1 MLSVSQIEYVSQKK
15 EFQSKLDEAVKT
27 VPMGERVVIGVDV
40 NRHVD
45 ERNRGDEGMLYSYSE
60 KSRKTDGSGFCEMDR
75 NGCKHKG
82 RNIG

>member
-1 MLSVSQIEYVSQKK
+1 
-15 EFQSKLDEAVKT
+15 
-27 VPMGERVVIGVDV
+27 MGERVVIGVDV

-45 ERNRGDEGMLYSYSE
+45 ERNRGDEGMLYSQ

>member
-1 MLSVSQIEYVSQKK
+1 
-15 EFQSKLDEAVKT
+15 
-27 VPMGERVVIGVDV
+27 MGERVVTGVDV

-82 RNIG
+82 KNIG